1 MRLSRELVGIL
12 AAWTLLDVATGGRSL
27 ADKIITQ
34 GGAEFT
40 GKVIEQG
47 DSYRLVTPGGGA
59 MTFPKNTV
67 KEVVTG
73 PADATP
79 AGVPTS
85 AAQDAKV
92 FAVLKPLRD
101 KVDASKAAVVKAT
114 EEVMARCRKE
124 FSEAVAAEEREPVQ
138 VAQDNYDQLQKLASG
153 LGKPSP
159 GLPSPGT
166 RYEKIVAGNIT
177 TNMPDGTSKT
187 VTITPQNAGAV
198 LAEARGQIAAC
209 RAAAKARVTSRLT
222 PEHRKELE
230 KYTALNPIL
239 VKAEGLLRDA
249 AVALAPIIEDDAKV
263 IQKVAEYEKQI
274 LGCLEE
280 VAKGL
285 RAASGHPDE
294 PGQTEAPAGVP
305 PKGAAPPS
313 EKKAAEKTPEQKP
326 SDQGAPAGTQIKK

>member
-1 MRLSRELVGIL
+1 
-12 AAWTLLDVATGGRSL
+12 
-27 ADKIITQ
+27 
-34 GGAEFT
+34 
-40 GKVIEQG
+40 
-47 DSYRLVTPGGGA
+47 

-73 PADATP
+73 PADAAP

-85 AAQDAKV
+85 AAHDAKV

-101 KVDASKAAVVKAT
+101 KVDASKAAVAKAT
-114 EEVMARCRKE
+114 EAVMARCRKE
-124 FSEAVAAEEREPVQ
+124 FSEAVAEEEREPVR
-138 VAQDNYDQLQKLASG
+138 VAQDNYDQLQKFVSG
-153 LGKPSP
+153 LGNPSP
-159 GLPSPGT
+159 GPPLPGI
-166 RYEKIVAGNIT
+166 RDKIGAKIGAGNIM

-209 RAAAKARVTSRLT
+209 RAAAKARVTKRLT
-222 PEHRKELE
+222 PEHRKEIE

-313 EKKAAEKTPEQKP
+313 EKKAAEKTPEQKS
-326 SDQGAPAGTQIKK
+326 SDQGAPGSSGGGSG